1 MCSEKSHRKTR
12 LQLHI
17 YFSPATMSYHSQDD
31 TMTRGRPHD
40 RGNNN
45 TVPTTKWAGNSSR
58 YRKFGG
64 KELDTIISGHLT
76 QEQLD
81 AYQQYFRI
89 EEISDVLR
97 VSAQQRRGILSI
109 LPSGNVDENPNYH
122 RDPSPP
128 PKYDNYGNR
137 TNTREERTRVAL
149 ETERHYLVEVAT
161 KAIPDYIAP
170 FDYRKPVKNTEKLYV
185 PAKDYPDINFM
196 GLLLGPRGNTLK
208 QLRDQ
213 SGAIL
218 QLRGKG
224 SVKDGK
230 SVSSNDDNET
240 NNSVAFSNPNLTSN
254 ADELHVLITADSQ
267 QKIAKAIKLTNEII
281 EKAISSPVGQND
293 LKRGQLRELAILNGT
308 FRETKP
314 YVPQEERE
322 QNRPHIDIS
331 QIVCKNCGN
340 VGHFARDC
348 KMPKN
353 NNHNN
358 YDNYNNQNYNN
369 TNTNIG
375 RYDNNNSSKH
385 HHQDNDTTSQENL
398 PPWKKAKPNVPIPPW
413 QEPPPTSSTLPPP
426 PTTGNLPRPPPTVS
440 GSVPPPPKTVAPPP
454 TINGAVPPPP
464 TIVKPPP
471 PANVKP
477 PPPPSAPVTV
487 PPPPAGI
494 KPPPPPPTAVKPPP
508 PTDTKPPPPPSN

>member
-1 MCSEKSHRKTR
+1 
-12 LQLHI
+12 
-17 YFSPATMSYHSQDD
+17 MSYHSQDD
-31 TMTRGRPHD
+31 TTTRGRPHD
-40 RGNNN
+40 RGSNS
-45 TVPTTKWAGNSSR
+45 TISTTKWAGNSSR

-109 LPSGNVDENPNYH
+109 LPSGNLDENPNYH

-218 QLRGKG
+218 QIRGKG

-230 SVSSNDDNET
+230 SVSSNDDSET

-358 YDNYNNQNYNN
+358 YNNYNQNNFNSNN
-369 TNTNIG
+369 TNNNAGGIDT
-375 RYDNNNSSKH
+375 NNSNKH
-385 HHQDNDTTSQENL
+385 HHDNDTASQGNL
-398 PPWKKAKPNVPIPPW
+398 PPWKRAKPNVPVPPW
-413 QEPPPTSSTLPPP
+413 QEPPPTTS
-426 PTTGNLPRPPPTVS
+426 TGNLPPPPTVS

-454 TINGAVPPPP
+454 SHISPPPNINRAVPPPP
-464 TIVKPPP
+464 PASVKPPP
-471 PANVKP
+471 PPTNVKP
-477 PPPPSAPVTV
+477 PPPPAGVKPPAPPPVGAK
-487 PPPPAGI
+487 PPPPA
-494 KPPPPPPTAVKPPP
+494 
-508 PTDTKPPPPPSN
+508 DTKPPPPPPSN